1 MVSCMTTY
9 NFDKI
14 INRKGTNCLK
24 YDFALERGKPSE
36 VLPLW
41 VADMDFQV
49 SEEITKS
56 LHAAVE
62 HGIYGYTQ
70 PKDPYYNAI
79 MNWMKKNHQ
88 WETKREWIVKTP
100 GVVFALGAAVKAFT
114 EPGDAVLIQN
124 PVYYPFTNIIRDN
137 DRKVIDNTLVYEEEP
152 SAGIPQYRI
161 DYEDFERKIEQENI
175 KLFILCNP
183 HNPVGR
189 VWTREELQKLGEIC
203 LKHHVIVV
211 SDEIHNDFV
220 YPGYEHT
227 VFANVDARFAEFTV
241 VCTAPS
247 KTFNL
252 AGLQISNIFIPNAT
266 LREAFRKEIDKTGYD
281 EPNALGTVA
290 CEAAYRAGEEWLDQ
304 LREYLLGN
312 LNFLRSYLQ
321 EKIPRIHLVEPE
333 GTYLVWLDCRE
344 LGISGKE
351 LDQFIVEKAGL
362 WLDGGAMFG
371 PSGAD
376 FQRVNIAC
384 PRATLELALDKLKA
398 AVDNLK

>member
-1 MVSCMTTY
+1 MTTY

-24 YDFALERGKPSE
+24 YDFAVERGKPAE

-100 GVVFALGAAVKAFT
+100 GVVFALSAAVKAFT
-114 EPGDAVLIQN
+114 KPGDAVLIQN

-137 DRKVIDNTLVYEEEP
+137 DRRVIDNTLVTEGK
-152 SAGIPQYRI
+152 SQYSI
-161 DYEDFERKIEQENI
+161 DYEDFERKIVQENI

-189 VWTREELQKLGEIC
+189 VWTREELQYLGEIC
-203 LKHHVIVV
+203 LRHHVIVV

-227 VFANVDARFAEFTV
+227 VFANVDPRFAEFTV
-241 VCTAPS
+241 TCTAPS

-252 AGLQISNIFIPNAT
+252 AGLQISNIFIPNET
-266 LREAFRKEIDKTGYD
+266 LREAFQKEIDKTGYD
-281 EPNALGTVA
+281 EPNALGAVA
-290 CEAAYRAGEEWLDQ
+290 CEAAYRGGQEWLDQ
-304 LREYLLGN
+304 LRAYLLEN
-312 LNFLRSYLQ
+312 LNFLRAYLQ
-321 EKIPRIHLVEPE
+321 EKIPQIHLVEPE
-333 GTYLVWLDCRE
+333 GTYLVWLDCSE

-398 AVDNLK
+398 AVDNLG